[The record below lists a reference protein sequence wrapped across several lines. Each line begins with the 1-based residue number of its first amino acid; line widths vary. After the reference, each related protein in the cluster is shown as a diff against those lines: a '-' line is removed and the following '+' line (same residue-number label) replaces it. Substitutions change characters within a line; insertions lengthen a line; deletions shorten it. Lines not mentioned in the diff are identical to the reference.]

1 MAKVVSFI
9 NMKGGVGKTTLSVNI
24 GYTLAKEFG
33 KRVLLIDA
41 DPQMNATQYTL
52 HEDLVYQIL
61 DDPNKSIF
69 GILDNRTPLPGV
81 LHHDERESQKF
92 NGIFQ
97 ITNKFHVIPSN
108 IRLMELNLA
117 LSPFKLR
124 KYIKENVNSSYD
136 IIIIDSPPTISS
148 YTNIALL
155 ASQYYIV
162 PMTTDYLSL
171 VGLPILEAY
180 ISNLKQE
187 FAIDLTAIGIILNKV
202 DTQLKMYQDVKQK
215 ILAKTEWRQI
225 LFNNEL
231 LERTMIGRAFLQEKI
246 NANQQ
251 YIIELNNDELK
262 QNIIRITQ
270 EFMQKGRI

>member
-81 LHHDERESQKF
+81 LHRDERGSQKF

-124 KYIKENVNSSYD
+124 KYIKDNVNSSYD